1 MNWIINIVSFIRK
14 PVICYFILIT
24 LIMFLYIFYLKYSN
38 NIKSFLNP
46 LKKSNLYYYTFN
58 TLVLIGSLL
67 CIYVLRKPLLGEFKW
82 LYIFSIITL
91 LICLF
96 TNLNN
101 RIYLPLIFIIQTFSF
116 ELTLG
121 PQYYITSY
129 GTIIS
134 SINILI
140 IGIILYFLCNWQKL
154 DKIFTSIFSFLF
166 SLIYISQL
174 YYSYFFFDIYSI
186 NMLGSAGNTFSVLD
200 SILELTNSTIVL
212 IFLITI
218 MNQILIFRK
227 R

>member
-1 MNWIINIVSFIRK
+1 LNWIINIVSFIRK